1 MQKRNGQLKT
11 FKNIGINF
19 FARSAPPREIFFPR
33 SRYERNE
40 KQNMKQLITFVK
52 KEFLHLLRDTRSLL
66 ILFGMPVVQLIIFG
80 FAITTEL
87 GNSHIAILD
96 NAKDETTQNIITR
109 IDGSEYFDIDHTL
122 KNNKQIEDAFKSGR
136 IKAAVVFQQ
145 NFQNELSHN
154 NKAQIQ
160 IIADATDPNQATT
173 LTIYLTSIIMDYQNE
188 LIGNNTTPYSISTE
202 MRMLYNPQLK
212 GAYSSVPGVM
222 GLILLLISAMMTSIS
237 IVKEKEFG
245 TMEILLVS
253 PMRPWFVIISKAIP
267 YFVLSLVN
275 VATILLLS
283 VFVLGMPIKGS
294 LFLLIAE
301 TILYILCSLSLG
313 LLISTVTNSQI
324 AAMLIS
330 LLGLMLPVVMLS
342 GYAVPIANMPDI
354 LQWLSHASP
363 ARWYITIIKDVMI
376 KGVGVYEVFKETIII
391 LGMTLF
397 FILISI
403 KRFKIRLT

>member
-1 MQKRNGQLKT
+1 M
-11 FKNIGINF
+11 
-19 FARSAPPREIFFPR
+19 
-33 SRYERNE
+33 
-40 KQNMKQLITFVK
+40 
-52 KEFLHLLRDTRSLL
+52 L
-66 ILFGMPVVQLIIFG
+66 ILFGMPVVQLLIFG
-80 FAITTEL
+80 FAITTEVR
-87 GNSHIAILD
+87 NTNIAILD
-96 NAKDETTQNIITR
+96 NSKDEATQNIITR
-109 IDGSEYFDIDHTL
+109 LESSEYFDIDHTL
-122 KNNKQIEDAFKSGR
+122 VDNSQIEKAFKTGK
-136 IKAAVVFQQ
+136 IKLAVVFQQ
-145 NFQNELSHN
+145 NFQNELAHY
-154 NKAQIQ
+154 NKSQIQ

-173 LTIYLTSIIMDYQNE
+173 LTNYISSIVMDYQTE
-188 LIGNNTTPYSISTE
+188 LNSQNKIPYTIETE

-253 PMRPWFVIISKAIP
+253 PMKPWFVIISKAIP

-301 TILYILCSLSLG
+301 TILYILCALSLG
-313 LLISTVTNSQI
+313 LLISTVTNSQL

-354 LQWLSHASP
+354 LQFISNASP
-363 ARWYITIIKDVMI
+363 ARWYIAIIKDIMI
-376 KGVGVYEVFKETIII
+376 KGVGPGEIIKETFIIFS
-391 LGMTLF
+391 MTLF

-403 KRFKIRLT
+403 KRFKIRLA